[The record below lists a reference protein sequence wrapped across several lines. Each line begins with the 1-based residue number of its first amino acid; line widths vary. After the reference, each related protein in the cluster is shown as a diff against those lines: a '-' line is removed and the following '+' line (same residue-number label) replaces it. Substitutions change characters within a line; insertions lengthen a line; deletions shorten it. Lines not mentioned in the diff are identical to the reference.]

1 MRGNSMHTIHTLL
14 RLTLKKKRFYFF
26 TVWEYEEDNC
36 RFISSLKYVNKRS
49 NDSDIRWKA
58 IPQMYHTV
66 AETTFQ
72 TIGTGLRQSQ
82 FVFKILKSIVGS
94 EGFSVGVS
102 DTPETGH
109 SKF

>member
-1 MRGNSMHTIHTLL
+1 M
-14 RLTLKKKRFYFF
+14 
-26 TVWEYEEDNC
+26 WEYEEDNC
-36 RFISSLKYVNKRS
+36 RFISLQKYVNKRS

-66 AETTFQ
+66 AEATFQ
-72 TIGTGLRQSQ
+72 TIGAGLRQSQ
-82 FVFKILKSIVGS
+82 FVFKILKSIVRS
-94 EGFSVGVS
+94 EGFSVDLS